1 MSPFVIAGVVFAVAS
16 CAAVVGMHLHR
27 RLPDAHLDGD
37 SKDVIKLVMGLIG
50 TMAALI
56 LGLLIASANSNY
68 NAQSTELQSLSA
80 NAVLLDRLLLSYG
93 PEAKRARAE
102 LREAVIAAHDRIW
115 TPNGL
120 RPPNLDAAGKFVQ
133 EVQGLAPKNEAAR
146 SIQSRAMQLTDS
158 LMQTRLLMSEQ
169 QGGAVPSL
177 FLTALIFWICALF
190 LGFGLLVRSNVTVTV
205 ALLVGAFSVSS
216 AIFLILELNEPYR
229 GFLQISDA
237 PIRHVLAQI
246 GG

>member
-1 MSPFVIAGVVFAVAS
+1 ML
-16 CAAVVGMHLHR
+16 LHG
-27 RLPDAHLDGD
+27 RLPDTHLEGD

-68 NAQSTELQSLSA
+68 NAQSSELQSLSA

-93 PEAKRARAE
+93 PEAKGARE
-102 LREAVIAAHDRIW
+102 RLRDAVTAAHDRIW

-120 RPPNLDAAGKFVQ
+120 RPPNLDVAGKFVQ
-133 EVQGLAPKNEAAR
+133 EVQGLAPKNDTAR
-146 SIQSRAMQLTDS
+146 SIQNRAMQLTDNI
-158 LMQTRLLMSEQ
+158 MQTRLLMSEQ
-169 QGGAVPSL
+169 QRGAIPTL
-177 FLTALIFWICALF
+177 FLIALIFWICALF
-190 LGFGLLVRSNVTVTV
+190 LGFGLLVRFNVTVSA
-205 ALLVGAFSVSS
+205 ALFVGAFSVSS

-237 PIRHVLAQI
+237 PLRHVLMQI